1 MEEKETTP
9 IAESANLTEIDPSEL
24 IPEDLMGN
32 FSPLDKMLLS
42 KFRQIPE
49 DEPVRTVSTF
59 NNGVNDSKKYNNS
72 CLKIVKL
79 IKTFLEEE
87 RVNVEEVEKD
97 YKIEEKETAETE
109 SKISKEEDGF
119 KLFN

>member
-9 IAESANLTEIDPSEL
+9 ITESANLTEIDPSEL